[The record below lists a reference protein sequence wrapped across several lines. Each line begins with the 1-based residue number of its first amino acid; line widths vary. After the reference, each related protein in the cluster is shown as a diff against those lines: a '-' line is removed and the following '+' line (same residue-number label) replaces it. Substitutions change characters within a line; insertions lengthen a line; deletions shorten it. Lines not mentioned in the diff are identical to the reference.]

1 METLEIEDLSKIL
14 KSYSNEWVALT
25 EKRDRVISH
34 GKDLEEVI
42 EKANAKGEEHPVVT
56 KVPKH
61 YGNYVLGI

>member
-1 METLEIEDLSKIL
+1 METLEVEDLSKIL

-34 GKDLEEVI
+34 GQDLEKVI
-42 EKANAKGEEHPVVT
+42 KQANIKGEEHPVVT
-56 KVPKH
+56 KVPKD